1 LVELDL
7 HLSKIL
13 SLKSDQHQSK
23 SDQRFVELDRRLII
37 FLFIVD
43 HTGKTNKKLFFLNKY
58 FLVRNNEGKK
68 VTVLKK

>member
-1 LVELDL
+1 MVELDL

-37 FLFIVD
+37 F
-43 HTGKTNKKLFFLNKY
+43 HFFLIELANFYLKQKNEKY
-58 FLVRNNEGKK
+58 RL
-68 VTVLKK
+68 